1 MSAANR
7 GATRQ
12 ENDFYPTPHWAI
24 DLIMAEFKSVAFTGW
39 FSWLEPAAGDF
50 RIYNRMPEGRR
61 EWAELQR
68 GRNYFDKP
76 YQADI
81 SLTNPP
87 FCEAIGFAE
96 KSLAECKT
104 VVFLQ
109 RLGWLGSDDRR
120 EFWQANPPTHLF
132 PLSQRPSFTAE
143 TVTARVVDLFDCEVE
158 IGGKKGKDS
167 ADYAWYAW
175 DRIGVL
181 KRAPGIH
188 VL

>member
-1 MSAANR
+1 MSATNR

-12 ENDFYPTPHWAI
+12 EHDFYPTPEWAI
-24 DLIMAEFKSVAFTGW
+24 NLIMAEVRGYALTNW
-39 FSWLEPAAGDF
+39 YSWLEPAAGDF
-50 RIYNRMPEGRR
+50 RIYSRMPQRR
-61 EWAELQR
+61 EWAEIQK
-68 GRNYFDKP
+68 GRDYFAKP
-76 YQADI
+76 YPADI
-81 SLTNPP
+81 CLTNPP
-87 FCEAIGFAE
+87 FALALEFAQ
-96 KSLAECKT
+96 KALAECKT

-175 DRIGVL
+175 DRIGVF
-181 KRAPGIH
+181 KRPPGIH